1 MPPKMKPQL
10 THFLSLPL
18 VTPASRPQLQSSLQR
33 FAAEVTTP
41 DDSGEAELP
50 ARAIRPIGAL
60 HLTIGVMS
68 LPTPERVDA
77 ACTYLRSLDIPR
89 MLGAA
94 AAPLRNVNF
103 NSAGSPAPPTAVSE
117 LTNMPALEPPP
128 PLPQPLT
135 TTLSGLHTFRRPTSS
150 SALHA
155 SPTPS
160 SPHLLPFAA
169 ALRAAFLTAG
179 FIVPEDRPMT
189 LHATLVNTVYTRSA
203 KSGKTRWSK
212 GSSRFDATA
221 LIERYR
227 DVEWAADVRIE
238 KVEICKMGASDVV
251 EGGRVVDKVYEE
263 IASVEL
269 P

>member
-1 MPPKMKPQL
+1 
-10 THFLSLPL
+10 
-18 VTPASRPQLQSSLQR
+18 
-33 FAAEVTTP
+33 
-41 DDSGEAELP
+41 
-50 ARAIRPIGAL
+50 
-60 HLTIGVMS
+60 
-68 LPTPERVDA
+68 
-77 ACTYLRSLDIPR
+77 
-89 MLGAA
+89 
-94 AAPLRNVNF
+94 
-103 NSAGSPAPPTAVSE
+103 
-117 LTNMPALEPPP
+117 
-128 PLPQPLT
+128 
-135 TTLSGLHTFRRPTSS
+135 
-150 SALHA
+150 
-155 SPTPS
+155 
-160 SPHLLPFAA
+160 
-169 ALRAAFLTAG
+169 
-179 FIVPEDRPMT
+179 MT